1 MILTRHN
8 TAIFLINIG
17 LLNIRSL
24 IEGPIAIR
32 SHSQRNRGFSV
43 TWANGQGYYVK
54 QHRPDAGPW
63 EKRSSVAHEA
73 EVLQRLN
80 ENPGLQD
87 CVPTLRYYD
96 AHRQALVVDWLIAVR
111 DVYKVAIGALGPDL
125 QVANHLGQTLAQ
137 LHRGLSNVDCGD
149 LPGQVPWVIRLDRLY
164 PLAGEDQSW
173 GQARLVALVQ
183 SQKECMA
190 ALGVLA
196 DTWPRMQLIHGDM
209 KWQNCLL
216 QGEHCV
222 FIDWEMADRG
232 DPMWDVAGLCQS
244 WLKHWMDRQPRMASG
259 SDAVAQA
266 AQDFIPYQQAL
277 AQLWRSYRFAQEPSS
292 ERLMALCG
300 ARLLQTLYED
310 LADETNLSTT
320 HILLLQLA
328 RNLLVAPQQAAQ
340 QWLEVA

>member
-8 TAIFLINIG
+8 TAAFLINNK
-17 LLNIRSL
+17 LLDTRSL
-24 IEGPIAIR
+24 MEGAIVIR
-32 SHSQRNRGFSV
+32 SHSQRNRGFSI
-43 TWANGQGYYVK
+43 TWANGQGFYIK

-80 ENPGLQD
+80 EQNALHD
-87 CVPTLRYYD
+87 CVPALHFYD
-96 AHRQALVVDWLIAVR
+96 THRQALVLDWLVTFRAV
-111 DVYKVAIGALGPDL
+111 DQVAINASGPDL
-125 QVANHLGQTLAQ
+125 QVANQLGQALAQ
-137 LHRGLSNVDCGD
+137 LHLGLSDVACDD
-149 LPGQVPWVIRLDRLY
+149 LPGQVPWAIRLDRLY

-173 GQARLVALVQ
+173 GQARLVAMIQ

-190 ALGVLA
+190 ALRALA
-196 DTWPRMQLIHGDM
+196 DTWPRTQLIHGDM

-216 QGEHCV
+216 QGEQCV

-232 DPMWDVAGLCQS
+232 DPLWDLAGLCQS
-244 WLKHWMDRQPRMASG
+244 WLKHWMDHQPRMASG
-259 SDAVAQA
+259 SDAVTQA
-266 AQDFIPYQQAL
+266 AQDFIPYKQAL
-277 AQLWRSYRFAQEPSS
+277 AQLWCSYLVDQEPSA

-310 LADETNLSTT
+310 LAGETGLSTG

-340 QWLEVA
+340 QWLEAV

>member
-8 TAIFLINIG
+8 TVFFLINKG
-17 LLNIRSL
+17 LLDIGSL
-24 IEGPIAIR
+24 LEQTIAIR

-43 TWANGQGYYVK
+43 TWPNGQGYYVK

-73 EVLQRLN
+73 QVLSRLN
-80 ENPGLQD
+80 EQDELRD
-87 CVPTLRYYD
+87 CVPTLRDYD
-96 AHRQALVVDWLIAVR
+96 PHRQALVVDWRVGAQGVHDVAVS
-111 DVYKVAIGALGPDL
+111 AEGPDPL
-125 QVANHLGQTLAQ
+125 VANHLGQALAR
-137 LHRGLSNVDCGD
+137 LHKGLAGIACDD

-164 PLAGEDQSW
+164 PFAGEDQSW

-183 SQKECMA
+183 SQEVCMA
-190 ALGVLA
+190 ALGELA
-196 DTWPRMQLIHGDM
+196 DTWPRTQLIHGDM

-216 QGEHCV
+216 HDQQCV
-222 FIDWEMADRG
+222 FIDWELADRG
-232 DPMWDVAGLCQS
+232 DPLWDLAGLFQS
-244 WLKHWMDRQPRMASG
+244 WLKHWIDQQQPMASAG
-259 SDAVAQA
+259 AAAAHA
-266 AQDFIPYQQAL
+266 AQDFKPYQQVL
-277 AQLWRSYRFAQEPSS
+277 AEVWHRYRVIQQASA

-310 LADETNLSTT
+310 LADEPDLGAT

-340 QWLEVA
+340 QWLEAA

>member
-8 TAIFLINIG
+8 TAIFLVNNG
-17 LLNIRSL
+17 LLDTRSL
-24 IEGPIAIR
+24 IEQPIAIR

-43 TWANGQGYYVK
+43 TWPDGRGYYVK

-63 EKRSSVAHEA
+63 EKRSSVGHEA

-80 ENPGLQD
+80 EKTGLHN

-96 AHRQALVVDWLIAVR
+96 AHCQALVVDWLIAVR
-111 DVYKVAIGALGPDL
+111 DVHKVAISAEGPDL
-125 QVANHLGQTLAQ
+125 QVARQLGQTLAH
-137 LHRGLSNVDCGD
+137 LHQGLSGIACDD
-149 LPGQVPWVIRLDRLY
+149 LPGKVPWVIRLDRLY

-190 ALGVLA
+190 ALGALA
-196 DTWPRMQLIHGDM
+196 DTWPRTQLIHGDM

-216 QGEHCV
+216 QDEHCM

-232 DPMWDVAGLCQS
+232 DPLWDLAGLCQS
-244 WLKHWMDRQPRMASG
+244 WLKNWMDRQPRMDSG
-259 SDAVAQA
+259 SAAVAQA
-266 AQDFIPYQQAL
+266 AQDFTPYQQAL
-277 AQLWRSYRFAQEPSS
+277 ARLWRSYRAAQEPSA

-310 LADETNLSTT
+310 LAGETSLSAT

-328 RNLLVAPQQAAQ
+328 RNLLVAPQRAAQ
-340 QWLEVA
+340 QWLEAA